1 MGKPDGGPAFPH
13 LQGDIVGSKQGM
25 SLRDWYAGQAQAG
38 LFSLCFPNDFD
49 LSVRLAWRAADL
61 MLEERG
67 RG

>member
-13 LQGDIVGSKQGM
+13 LQGEIVGSKQGM
-25 SLRDWYAGQAQAG
+25 SLRDWYAGQALAG
-38 LFSLCFPNDFD
+38 LFSKMPEDFD
-49 LSVRLAWRAADL
+49 LSVLLAWRAADK